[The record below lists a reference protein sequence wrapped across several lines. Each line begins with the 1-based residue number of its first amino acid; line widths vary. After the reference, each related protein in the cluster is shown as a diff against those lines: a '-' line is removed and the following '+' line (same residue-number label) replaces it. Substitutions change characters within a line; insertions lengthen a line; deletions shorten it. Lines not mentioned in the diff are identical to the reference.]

1 MSLTNNY
8 HIAVPT
14 AFHENENLN
23 VDATL
28 EHIRFL
34 KKLGVNSV
42 LLCASTGEQHSLNLS
57 EKIELIESLESL
69 DVSSD
74 FEILF
79 GISSI
84 RQIEAEQLASKI
96 SRVPQISSVLIG
108 YPPYI
113 LPTQKEALN
122 YTTSIIE
129 RVNKQAV
136 IYNNPLRTGFD
147 LSIQSYKDLINNHYI
162 SGIKEAG
169 NPQKIPELNEVID
182 SPLIYF
188 AGGEK
193 DLEKKIC
200 LGYNGLSSI
209 AGNLY
214 PLEVKQWFDSLLK
227 KEDTQDYNL
236 LKNKI
241 DKLFEDSPLPLIK
254 SEISIIENINF
265 GICRTPLGN

>member
-69 DVSSD
+69 D

-84 RQIEAEQLASKI
+84 RQIEAKQLASKI

-122 YTTSIIE
+122 YTTTIIE

-169 NPQKIPELNEVID
+169 NPQKISELNEVID

-193 DLEKKIC
+193 DLEKK
-200 LGYNGLSSI
+200 S
-209 AGNLY
+209 
-214 PLEVKQWFDSLLK
+214 V
-227 KEDTQDYNL
+227 
-236 LKNKI
+236 
-241 DKLFEDSPLPLIK
+241 
-254 SEISIIENINF
+254 
-265 GICRTPLGN
+265 

>member
-8 HIAVPT
+8 HVAVPT
-14 AFHENENLN
+14 AFHENEDLN
-23 VDATL
+23 IEATL
-28 EHIRFL
+28 EHIRYL
-34 KKLGVNSV
+34 KKSGVNSV
-42 LLCASTGEQHSLNLS
+42 LVCGSTGEQHSLNLR
-57 EKIELIESLESL
+57 EKFELVESLGSL

-79 GISSI
+79 GVSSI
-84 RQIEAEQLASKI
+84 RQVEAKQLASRI
-96 SRVPQISSVLIG
+96 SRIPQTSSILIG

-113 LPTQKEALN
+113 LPTQKEALT

-129 RVNKQAV
+129 EADKQAV

-147 LSIQSYKDLINNHYI
+147 LTVKSYINLIDNHLI

-169 NPQKIPELNEVID
+169 NPRKILELKEVID
-182 SPLIYF
+182 KPLIYF

-193 DLEKKIC
+193 ELEQKIC

-214 PLEVKQWFDSLLK
+214 PKEVKQWFDSLLK
-227 KEDTQDYNL
+227 NEDNQDCNC

-241 DKLFEDSPLPLIK
+241 DALLEYSPLPLIK
-254 SEISIIENINF
+254 NEISKIENINF
-265 GICRTPLGN
+265 GVCRTPLEN

>member
-122 YTTSIIE
+122 YTTSIIG

-169 NPQKIPELNEVID
+169 NPQKISELNEVID

-209 AGNLY
+209 TGNLY

-241 DKLFEDSPLPLIK
+241 DKLFEDSPLPIIK
-254 SEISIIENINF
+254 SEISKIENINF